1 LVIESLKRHPWNRG
15 DASGTAST
23 NRPLLTASCLRRA
36 HRRHRHP
43 NKENADMQTISRE
56 QVKRKINSNDNVV
69 VIETLDPKYYEKF
82 HLPNAINIPL
92 DERFDQQVQQKV
104 PDKNTPVIVYCMD
117 KECDAS
123 PKAAKRLEKLGY
135 ENVFDYEEG
144 KVDWKKAGE
153 KIED

>member
-1 LVIESLKRHPWNRG
+1 
-15 DASGTAST
+15 
-23 NRPLLTASCLRRA
+23 
-36 HRRHRHP
+36 
-43 NKENADMQTISRE
+43 MQTISRE
-56 QVKRKINSNDNVV
+56 QVKEKINSNDNVV

-153 KIED
+153 KIES